1 MKCRRCGA
9 ELKKKADFCSKCYK
23 EVKEEE
29 ELKNDVKPV
38 LTVKRKYKPGFH
50 LKQRWDVIL
59 IAFLTVGTC
68 ISVNNYLGAIL
79 VTIAAIAILLAYL
92 AFEKM
97 LVLKEK
103 IVFYEKKVV
112 KYSDVPIIGGT
123 KEVPYKDIKD
133 IAYYQ
138 QTLRQKRSDM
148 GDIVIYVKYT
158 GYFGGIRMNN
168 VENGQAV
175 IEEIIEKVPIE
186 FEE

>member
-9 ELKKKADFCSKCYK
+9 ELRRKGDFCPKCYK
-23 EVKEEE
+23 EISEEE
-29 ELKNDVKPV
+29 ELKNDVTPII
-38 LTVKRKYKPGFH
+38 TVKRKYKPGFH

-59 IAFLTVGTC
+59 IAILTIGTC
-68 ISVNNYLGAIL
+68 ISYGHYLAAVI
-79 VTIAAIAILLAYL
+79 VTILAIALLLAYL
-92 AFEKM
+92 AFEKYLTM
-97 LVLKEK
+97 KEK

-112 KYSDVPIIGGT
+112 KHSEVPIIGGIR
-123 KEVPYKDIKD
+123 EISYKNIKD

-138 QTLRQKRSDM
+138 QTLRQKRANM

-175 IEEIIEKVPIE
+175 IEEIIEKVPIK

>member
-9 ELKKKADFCSKCYK
+9 TLKKQGDLCSKCYK
-23 EVKEEE
+23 AIKEEE
-29 ELKNDVKPV
+29 ELKNDVNPLV
-38 LTVKRKYKPGFH
+38 TVKRKYNPVYH

-59 IAFLTVGTC
+59 IML
-68 ISVNNYLGAIL
+68 L
-79 VTIAAIAILLAYL
+79 AAISLFTNGVIWGGIGTLVLGIAIVLAYL
-92 AFEKM
+92 AIQKL

-112 KYSDVPIIGGT
+112 KYSDMPIIGGT
-123 KEVPYKDIKD
+123 REIPYKNVKD
-133 IAYYQ
+133 ITYYQ
-138 QTLRQKRSDM
+138 QTYRQKRANL

-168 VENGQAV
+168 IENGAEV
-175 IEEIIEKVPIE
+175 IAQIRELVPIE